1 MKLTDNESDLL
12 QALTGTTKSALSI
25 VPGIAQAIA
34 GWDSYQQSRFN
45 RNVEK
50 VLVHLQNKINDV
62 DTFFK
67 DDWLQTDDGQQFA
80 WKVFDASLDSQL
92 EDKQEL
98 FVNALIQGVIK
109 KDLKQLEKLKFI
121 DILRSLS
128 LSALVILSEMD
139 NMFIKQVRGPGRNPD
154 PTSAYPLVNAESI
167 AEKLSKTYEPFL
179 VTSAV
184 KELESQGLFSQT
196 AEWHKSNTGASMAG
210 GGFATELCY
219 TDFTA
224 RFAEFIKNPLTNYK

>member
-1 MKLTDNESDLL
+1 MKLTDNENNLL

-50 VLVHLQNKINDV
+50 VLVHLQNKID
-62 DTFFK
+62 DIETFFH
-67 DDWLQTDDGQQFA
+67 DDWLQTEDGQQFS
-80 WKVFDASLDSQL
+80 WKVFDASLDSQM
-92 EDKQEL
+92 EEKQEL
-98 FVNALIQGVIK
+98 FVNALIQGVVK
-109 KDLKQLEKLKFI
+109 KDLNQLEKLKFI

-139 NMFIKQVRGPGRNPD
+139 NMFINQVRGPGRNPD
-154 PTSAYPLVNAESI
+154 PISFFPQVNAESI
-167 AEKLSKTYEPFL
+167 AEKLSTKYEPFL
-179 VTSAV
+179 VVSAV
-184 KELESQGLFSQT
+184 RELESQGLFSKA
-196 AEWHKSNTGASMAG
+196 AEWAKCNTGALMVSKG
-210 GGFATELCY
+210 YDTELCY

-224 RFAEFIKNPLTNYK
+224 RFAEFIRAPILNQ